1 MGRVDAGEPPRR
13 AWLPAAAAAQA
24 FHLGAAAPRQWAE
37 LCSML
42 GRYRT
47 VKRSIV
53 LLATLSLRRAVARG
67 EAMGVA
73 WTQPRPAARCSAL
86 CCVLAG

>member
-1 MGRVDAGEPPRR
+1 
-13 AWLPAAAAAQA
+13 
-24 FHLGAAAPRQWAE
+24 
-37 LCSML
+37 ML